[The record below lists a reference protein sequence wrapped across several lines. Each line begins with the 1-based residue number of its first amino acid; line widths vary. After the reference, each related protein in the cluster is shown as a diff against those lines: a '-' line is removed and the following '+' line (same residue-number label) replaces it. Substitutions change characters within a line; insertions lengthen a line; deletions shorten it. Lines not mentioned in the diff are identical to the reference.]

1 MLKKLNKIQIIH
13 ILLIAIGSI
22 FMLSGAFHSNIWFDE
37 AYTVGLVNHSFLDII
52 NIGIH
57 DVHPLFYYLFLK
69 LFTIITVWTSNI
81 TVNIIAMRIFSI
93 IGMITLSI
101 LGYTHIRK
109 DFGEKTGLIFSFL
122 ISFLPVTLLYS
133 NEIRMYSWAAVFVLL
148 TAIYAYRITKENSV
162 KNWILFSI
170 FSLLSAYT
178 HYFAMM
184 SIGLINLALFIYV
197 LKKLKKE
204 KIFKK
209 WIISA
214 VTQVTLFIPGLI
226 VFVLQATRVAKG
238 FWIKIT
244 YPDVFIDI
252 LKFNFLGE
260 VTSKGLSTFI
270 LVFASALFVY
280 IIVKTILEYKKDN
293 KKVIPVILSVIIYI
307 GVIAAALILST
318 VSDIFT
324 TRYTIP
330 MLGLL
335 CIYISYILS
344 LSNKKITL
352 VICTIILALSI
363 NNSIIFFNKNYDE
376 RNYDLRNTINENIKE
391 DDIFIYSDINSGSIV
406 AEYMPRNKQYFY
418 NIEHWTVEEAYK
430 AFAPQMQTI
439 EGLNVIE
446 NYKGRIWVID
456 GDNTRMYDIITEYD
470 DIDIIRE
477 PTKVNAP
484 YKNIT
489 WTVSLVEKM

>member
-1 MLKKLNKIQIIH
+1 MLKKLNRTQIIH
-13 ILLIAIGSI
+13 LLLITTGAI
-22 FMLSGAFHSNIWFDE
+22 FMLIGAFHSNIWFDE
-37 AYTVGLVNHSFLDII
+37 AYTVGLVNHNFLEII
-52 NIGIH
+52 TIGIH

-69 LFTIITVWTSNI
+69 IFTIITVWTSNI
-81 TVNIIAMRIFSI
+81 TVNIIAMRIFSV

-148 TAIYAYRITKENSV
+148 TAIYAYRITKENSAR
-162 KNWILFSI
+162 NWVLFSI

-184 SIGLINLALFIYV
+184 AIGLINLILFIYV
-197 LKKLKKE
+197 LKKLKHE
-204 KIFKK
+204 KLLKK

-214 VTQVTLFIPGLI
+214 VSQVVLFMPGLI

-260 VTSKGLSTFI
+260 VTTKDLSTLI
-270 LVFASALFVY
+270 LVFASILFIY
-280 IIVKTILEYKKDN
+280 IIIKTILEYKKD
-293 KKVIPVILSVIIYI
+293 KKKIIPVILSVTVYL

-335 CIYISYILS
+335 CVYISYILS
-344 LSNKKITL
+344 ISNKKVAMAICA
-352 VICTIILALSI
+352 VIFVLSI
-363 NNSIIFFNKNYDE
+363 NNSIIFFNKNYDG
-376 RNYDLRNTINENIKE
+376 RNYDLRNIINEDIKE
-391 DDIFIYSDINSGSIV
+391 ADIFIYSDINSGSII
-406 AEYMPRNKQYFY
+406 AEYMPMNKQYFY
-418 NIEHWTVEEAYK
+418 NIEHWSVEEAYK

-439 EGLNVIE
+439 EDLSVIK
-446 NYKGRIWVID
+446 NYKGRIWIID
-456 GDNTRMYDIITEYD
+456 GDNNRMYDIISQYD
-470 DIDIIRE
+470 VNTIKE
-477 PTKVNAP
+477 KVKVNAP

-489 WTVSLVEKM
+489 WTVSLVEKK